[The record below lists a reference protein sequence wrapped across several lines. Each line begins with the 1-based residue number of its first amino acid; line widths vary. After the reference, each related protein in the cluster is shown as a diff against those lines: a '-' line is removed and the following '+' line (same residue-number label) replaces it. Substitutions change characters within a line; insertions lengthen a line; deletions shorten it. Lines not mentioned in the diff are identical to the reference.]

1 MDTLLGAVLPTLI
14 AVGLWFYVAITEN
27 GTADLTISGVP
38 VVFLNEDL
46 LEENSP
52 AALAGV
58 TIPTLRQTT
67 KRTAANFR
75 HLNCFIGF
83 ASHSFF

>member
-1 MDTLLGAVLPTLI
+1 MLFQRLFQRSVRLP
-14 AVGLWFYVAITEN
+14 N
-27 GTADLTISGVP
+27 RP
-38 VVFLNEDL
+38 EDL

-83 ASHSFF
+83 ASHSFFHSS